1 MAMHWMTTAQS
12 AERGSVMFI
21 TRRAVDQPMN
31 TRGSFPWSNVA
42 GA

>member
-1 MAMHWMTTAQS
+1 MAMHWMNTAQS
-12 AERGSVMFI
+12 AETRSAMFI

-31 TRGSFPWSNVA
+31 LRGSFPWGKVA